1 MLLLS
6 TTLLL
11 VHQTNFDAQSCDP
24 AAGHCIY
31 MKLLD
36 VGDMNYF
43 AS

>member
-6 TTLLL
+6 TTLL
-11 VHQTNFDAQSCDP
+11 HAASNAACDP
-24 AAGHCIY
+24 AAGHCNY

-36 VGDMNYF
+36 IGDMNYF